1 MLGTLRQKVGAG
13 SSLMVRPTRLSVGFV
28 FCNVRFIFSF

>member
-13 SSLMVRPTRLSVGFV
+13 SSLMVHPTRLSVGFV
-28 FCNVRFIFSF
+28 FC